1 MFIEL
6 TDHLRCPGD
15 HEEAF
20 LVLLPSRM
28 EGRNVI
34 EGQLGCP
41 VCGKTVDLQ
50 EGVVD
55 FGGPPP
61 RRPPPPPPAELGHT
75 TGALTAEQ
83 AQTLLGLSGPGGYLA
98 LVGSVGRLA
107 EGLAMLLPELQLI
120 VVNPGLDPLPQ
131 GPSVSVLLAPGLPLK
146 ASSMRGIVL
155 GNGLSEPWLRDGI
168 RSVLRG
174 LRIVGEGTPPA
185 EDDHIEVLAVAGEVW
200 VGRRR

>member
-6 TDHLRCPGD
+6 TDHLRCPED
-15 HEEAF
+15 HQEAF

-28 EGRNVI
+28 EGRMVM

-41 VCGKTVDLQ
+41 VCGKTVDLLD
-50 EGVVD
+50 GVVD
-55 FGGPPP
+55 FGVP
-61 RRPPPPPPAELGHT
+61 RTEPGHP
-75 TGALTAEQ
+75 TGSLTAEQ

-107 EGLAMLLPELQLI
+107 EGLATLLPEIQLI

-131 GPSVSVLLAPGLPLK
+131 GPSVNVFLAPGLPLK

-155 GNGLSEPWLRDGI
+155 GDGLSEPWVRDGI

-174 LRIVGEGTPPA
+174 LRIVGEGVPPA
-185 EDDHIEVLAVAGEVW
+185 EDDNIEVLAVAGEVW